1 VVDDASIAAHSVD
14 DGASH
19 HAGELGLVHE
29 RIDAG
34 GPFGQTDTP
43 EYDKLNPNRLVPVL
57 DDRGFVLWESNA
69 IVRYLAATYGLGTLA
84 PADLQDRARADQ
96 WMDWSITTVY
106 PDVIPGLF
114 VQFVRVT
121 AAERDVARVEAT
133 AKRAG
138 ASLAILDAQLAGH
151 HFIVGDTLTTAD
163 IAVGALLYRYF
174 TMPVARPKLPNV
186 EAYYHRLTQRKAYQE
201 HVMIDWVAMKIPGA

>member
-1 VVDDASIAAHSVD
+1 MLKIWGRKTSINVQKAMWAT
-14 DGASH
+14 A
-19 HAGELGLVHE
+19 ELGLVHE

-34 GPFGQTDTP
+34 GPFGQTDAP
-43 EYDKLNPNRLVPVL
+43 EYGKLNPNRLVPVL

-69 IVRYLAATYGLGTLA
+69 IVRYLAATYGQGTLA